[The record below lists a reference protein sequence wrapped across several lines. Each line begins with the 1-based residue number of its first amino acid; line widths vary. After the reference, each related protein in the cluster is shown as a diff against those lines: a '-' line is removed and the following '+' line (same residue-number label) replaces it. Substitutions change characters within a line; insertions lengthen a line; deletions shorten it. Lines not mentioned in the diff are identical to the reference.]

1 MNIKQFIV
9 SSASNVRGI
18 LLSSALSVLA
28 LQGQAQTQ
36 QVQVLEYHPA
46 PGQFVNTLPEADEST
61 TQEEVN
67 RRCEEQLASDGL
79 IHLGTFGGY
88 ITVKFDHPIEN
99 KSGSDILILGN
110 GFYAANDPIYGA
122 ATIGGSIE
130 PGIVYVGVGK
140 SLEEAKWYE
149 LAGSEYYTSEIHDF
163 EITYHKPTAESGEHT
178 QFTSIYDNYIKWEC
192 SWTDKNGERRDS
204 TGYHMKNSFHSQ
216 TYWPLWEGKE
226 ELTFK
231 GGKVPNN
238 AIETSGKGT
247 YWVQYRYAK
256 DAYGYADACV
266 AKDSLYSSFDIDWAV
281 DDEGNQVVLDHVDFI
296 RVKTG
301 IFQYCGWLGETS
313 TEIASIADLHL
324 IPGYDENPFKIIPR
338 ERPSTGIHR
347 PTIKVLDD
355 KSYYNLMGQKVQTLV
370 KGQIYI
376 HRGKKVVY

>member
-1 MNIKQFIV
+1 MNIKQFVV
-9 SSASNVRGI
+9 SSALKLRGV
-18 LLSSALSVLA
+18 LLTSTLAVLA
-28 LQGQAQTQ
+28 LHGQAQTQ

-46 PGQFVNTLPEADEST
+46 PGQFVNTLPDADEST

-99 KSGSDILILGN
+99 KPGSDILILGN
-110 GFYAANDPIYGA
+110 GFYAANDPIYGSS
-122 ATIGGSIE
+122 TIGGSIE

-140 SLEEAKWYE
+140 NLEEAKWYE

-163 EITYHKPTAESGEHT
+163 QITYHKPTAESGEHT
-178 QFTSIYDNYIKWEC
+178 QFGSSYDNYIKWEC
-192 SWTDKNGERRDS
+192 SWTDKNGEHRDS
-204 TGYHMKNSFHSQ
+204 TGYHCKNNLHRQSH
-216 TYWPLWEGKE
+216 WPLWEGKT

-231 GGKVPNN
+231 GGKLPNN

-247 YWVQYRYAK
+247 YWVLYRYAK
-256 DAYGYADACV
+256 DAYGYVDACA

-313 TEIASIADLHL
+313 TEINSIADLHL
-324 IPGYDENPFKIIPR
+324 IEGYDDKPFVITPR
-338 ERPSTGIHR
+338 QRPTTGITR
-347 PTIKVLDD
+347 PTVNVVEDD
-355 KSYYNLMGQKVQTLV
+355 VYYNLMGQRVQNLAKGHIYVHKGRKV
-370 KGQIYI
+370 IY
-376 HRGKKVVY
+376 

>member
-1 MNIKQFIV
+1 M
-9 SSASNVRGI
+9 NVRKLI
-18 LLSSALSVLA
+18 LPSVSDVRGVLMTAVLSVLA
-28 LQGQAQTQ
+28 ISGRAQTQ

-46 PGQFVNTLPEADEST
+46 PGQFVNTLPDADENT

-67 RRCEEQLASDGL
+67 RRCEEQLSSDGL

-99 KSGSDILILGN
+99 KPGSDFLVTGN
-110 GFYAANDPIYGA
+110 GFYANDDPIYGS

-140 SLEEAKWYE
+140 SLESAKWYE

-163 EITYHKPTAESGEHT
+163 EITYHKPTAEAGTHT
-178 QFTSIYDNYIKWEC
+178 LFASSYDNYIKWEC
-192 SWTDKNGERRDS
+192 SWTDKNGELRDS
-204 TGYHMKNSFHSQ
+204 TGYHMKNVYHRQ
-216 TYWPLWEGKE
+216 TYWPLWEGKD

-231 GGKVPNN
+231 GGKLPNN

-256 DAYGYADACV
+256 DAYGYVDACA

-301 IFQYCGWLGETS
+301 IFLYCGWLGETS

-324 IPGYDENPFKIIPR
+324 IPGYDENPFKIIR
-338 ERPSTGIHR
+338 RKRPSTGIHR
-347 PTIKVLDD
+347 PMIKVLDD
-355 KSYYNLMGQKVQTLV
+355 ESYYNLLGQKVQTLV